1 MKGVGV
7 TTLTLA
13 WFVIMFLA
21 PWAMDELTLGTMA
34 MMVMHWFAAFVLIVA
49 HLAWT
54 SGDDGV
60 WETRIV
66 IAFVTTVGAIASA
79 ALQAVLPIALL
90 AVPLIPII
98 WFLGHAALRQQE
110 RAWEEHFKTTQAFR
124 GRLQSRSVAG
134 AVFDP
139 TARPS
144 NRDEARGED
153 SRERFPA
160 TKAEVKSKLA
170 RQDVDPWSN

>member
-1 MKGVGV
+1 M
-7 TTLTLA
+7 L
-13 WFVIMFLA
+13 LA
-21 PWAMDELTLGTMA
+21 PWAMEQLTLGTMA
-34 MMVMHWFAAFVLIVA
+34 MMVVHWFTAFVLVAA

-60 WETRIV
+60 WEVRIA

-79 ALQAVLPIALL
+79 ALMAVLPIALL
-90 AVPLIPII
+90 AIPLTPII
-98 WFLGHAALRQQE
+98 WILGHAALQQQE
-110 RAWEEHFKTTQAFR
+110 RAWEENFR
-124 GRLQSRSVAG
+124 AARELREKLQSRSVTG

-139 TARPS
+139 SARPS
-144 NRDEARGED
+144 NRDDTRVED